1 MSKMFSAEFTVAD
14 KHSLK
19 HNKYVSTYSYMPW
32 QYTSLYDKQY
42 KPLLLPEI
50 KRKLEAFCRY
60 EFMYSIGPLPD
71 DEKQLKI
78 EHNEENILSFEIN
91 NLFQY
96 SNISQYAPALAHFA
110 ENIYCPELFDCVDA
124 IKKMTSVT
132 DELTTYVESIEYD
145 ANANFKN
152 IMILDSIYDL
162 NEYTDNKILTKVN
175 SLGETHHKHFR
186 GTIGIYPNS
195 SRVKVNIV
203 PKYFEIS
210 ISRGENTDRLPS
222 SIIRYSNQAMLDVYS
237 KVLLE
242 KELITQEDIEYINT
256 LTNPKSKVD
265 FEILLDEDGEIEDV
279 YAIVYRFNEFQRL
292 S

>member
-19 HNKYVSTYSYMPW
+19 RNEYVSTYSYMPW

-60 EFMYSIGPLPD
+60 KFAYSIHVLPD

-96 SNISQYAPALAHFA
+96 SIISQYAPAFAHFA
-110 ENIYCPELFDCVDA
+110 ENIECPELFGCVDA

-132 DELTTYVESIEYD
+132 DEFATYVESIEYD

-152 IMILDSIYDL
+152 IMILDSTYDL
-162 NEYTDNKILTKVN
+162 AEYTDNKILTKLN
-175 SLGETHHKHFR
+175 SLGKTHPEYFR

-195 SRVKVNIV
+195 SRVKVNLV
-203 PKYFEIS
+203 LEYFPMVIN
-210 ISRGENTDRLPS
+210 RGENTDRLPS

-242 KELITQEDIEYINT
+242 KEFITQEDIEYINT

-279 YAIVYRFNEFQRL
+279 YAIVYRFNEFRRL

>member
-19 HNKYVSTYSYMPW
+19 RNEYVSTYSYMPW
-32 QYTSLYDKQY
+32 QYTSLCDEQY

-60 EFMYSIGPLPD
+60 EFVYSIDVLPD
-71 DEKQLKI
+71 DEKHLKI

-96 SNISQYAPALAHFA
+96 NIISQYAPAFAHFA
-110 ENIYCPELFDCVDA
+110 ENIECPELFDCVDA

-132 DELTTYVESIEYD
+132 DNLATYVESIEYD

-152 IMILDSIYDL
+152 IMILDSTYDL
-162 NEYTDNKILTKVN
+162 AEYTDNKILTKLN
-175 SLGETHHKHFR
+175 SLGKTHPEYFR

-195 SRVKVNIV
+195 SRVKVNLV
-203 PKYFEIS
+203 LQYFSMVID
-210 ISRGENTDRLPS
+210 RGKNTDRLPS

>member
-19 HNKYVSTYSYMPW
+19 HNEYVSTYSYMPW
-32 QYTSLYDKQY
+32 QYTSLCDSQY

-60 EFMYSIGPLPD
+60 KFVYSIDVLPD
-71 DEKQLKI
+71 DEKYLKI

-96 SNISQYAPALAHFA
+96 DIISRYAPAFAHFA
-110 ENIYCPELFDCVDA
+110 ENIECPELFGCVDA

-132 DELTTYVESIEYD
+132 DELATYVESIEYD
-145 ANANFKN
+145 ENANFKN
-152 IMILDSIYDL
+152 IMILDATYDL
-162 NEYTDNKILTKVN
+162 AEYTDNKILTKLN
-175 SLGETHHKHFR
+175 LLGKNYPEYFR

-203 PKYFEIS
+203 LQYFKIV
-210 ISRGENTDRLPS
+210 INKGENTDRLPS
-222 SIIRYSNQAMLDVYS
+222 SMVSYNNQEMFDAYS

-242 KELITQEDIEYINT
+242 NELITQEDIEYINT

-265 FEILLDEDGEIEDV
+265 FEILLDENGEIEDA